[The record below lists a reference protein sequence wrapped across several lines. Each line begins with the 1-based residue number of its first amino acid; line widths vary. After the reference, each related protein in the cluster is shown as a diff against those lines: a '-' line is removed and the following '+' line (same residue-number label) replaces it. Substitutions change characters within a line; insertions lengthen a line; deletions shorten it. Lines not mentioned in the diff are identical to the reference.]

1 MRKIILAAALL
12 TLAAPVH
19 AGDRLCQGKIVVS
32 KEWTTVDEDGCRFK
46 TNSKIGRQI
55 LAVCPDGSTCSFDLS
70 TKVDRPMTI
79 TKPYLKTR
87 IREKWYLQ
95 RDS

>member
-12 TLAAPVH
+12 TLAAPAH

-46 TNSKIGRQI
+46 RTRRSAGRSWPCAPTAR
-55 LAVCPDGSTCSFDLS
+55 LVRST
-70 TKVDRPMTI
+70 
-79 TKPYLKTR
+79 
-87 IREKWYLQ
+87 
-95 RDS
+95 

>member
-12 TLAAPVH
+12 TLSAPAH

-55 LAVCPDGSTCSFDLS
+55 LAVCPDGSICSFDSELS
-70 TKVDRPMTI
+70 TKVDHPM
-79 TKPYLKTR
+79 TKPYLKT
-87 IREKWYLQ
+87 WSGLPPAAA
-95 RDS
+95 DW